1 MASYDLKAI
10 LGEKLKRLTDKT
22 LKALVDCMCT
32 VGASLC
38 SLDKRVS
45 ALESVEL
52 PEGGYKPMQE
62 PVVSPSASGTAIQF
76 IESVSQ
82 DATGRMTAT
91 KKTVR
96 DGDTSQKGVVQLED
110 SHSSTSTTKAAT
122 PNSVKSAYDLAN
134 TANTGLANKLDKTG
148 DGKDVTATFT
158 EASSRENIGT
168 GEKLSVMFGKIKKW
182 FSDLGTAAFKNVPAS
197 GNASSTEVVLGSDTR
212 LSAGASAVQDVTVD
226 GVSVVKSSTKVAA
239 VPNAS
244 TSAKGAVQLAGS
256 IGATVASENNK
267 AATEKAVRDAIN
279 ALDSRLAPN
288 ADMYVA
294 QYGVISEFAAM
305 TNARGDGRGE
315 GKKICVA
322 VGLGGESSGFNPAEA
337 IVPLTYVE
345 FGSGGAVVA
354 FYFNLPR
361 DSYGDVNAR
370 GSILQVK
377 CTSAGWGVTTLSP
390 YYADTAGTAGTA
402 GSANTAGSATNA
414 TNATNDGAGS
424 EIKSTYVCNA
434 KLVYGGGGTLYP
446 GSSITFLSGATIKS
460 DDATIGNRKYVE
472 LTYKSYELGKST
484 RVQQVGEPY
493 MTYND
498 PDTYLELSKTAFSIA
513 GRKSQN
519 GYFNALTSQLMGTYR
534 NFIEVDF
541 DYDVVAT
548 NSTSSIGVVFCLA
561 STLMEGTPQTTI
573 ATNDGR
579 IFAFATVSGQGVGG
593 HLRGHIHITGYLQSG
608 QSLLGYGLCIG
619 ARSIYGDYSG
629 TCTLKITNVNIKD
642 SYATYT

>member
-22 LKALVDCMCT
+22 LKSLVDCMCT
-32 VGASLC
+32 VAASLC

-45 ALESVEL
+45 ALENVEL

-62 PVVSPSASGTAIQF
+62 PVASPSANGKAIQF
-76 IESVSQ
+76 IESMSQ

-91 KKTVR
+91 KKTVQ
-96 DGDTSQKGVVQLED
+96 DGTTSQKGV
-110 SHSSTSTTKAAT
+110 
-122 PNSVKSAYDLAN
+122 
-134 TANTGLANKLDKTG
+134 
-148 DGKDVTATFT
+148 
-158 EASSRENIGT
+158 
-168 GEKLSVMFGKIKKW
+168 
-182 FSDLGTAAFKNVPAS
+182 
-197 GNASSTEVVLGSDTR
+197 
-212 LSAGASAVQDVTVD
+212 
-226 GVSVVKSSTKVAA
+226 
-239 VPNAS
+239 
-244 TSAKGAVQLAGS
+244 VQLAGS

-288 ADMYVA
+288 SDMYVA
-294 QYGVISEFAAM
+294 EYGVVSEFTAM
-305 TNARGDGRGE
+305 TNARVD
-315 GKKICVA
+315 GKKVCVA
-322 VGLGGESSGFNPAEA
+322 VGLGGGSSGFNSAEA

-345 FGSGGAVVA
+345 FGSGGDVVA
-354 FYFNLPR
+354 FYFNMPR

-377 CTSAGWGVTTLSP
+377 CTSTGWDVTTLSP
-390 YYADTAGTAGTA
+390 YYADTAGAAATA
-402 GSANTAGSATNA
+402 GSANTATSATTARSATNA

-434 KLVYGGGGTLYP
+434 KLVYGGGGALYP
-446 GSSITFLSGATIKS
+446 GSSFTVLSGAAIKS

-472 LTYKSYELGKST
+472 LTYKSYGLGVGT
-484 RVQQVGEPY
+484 RIQQVGAPY

-498 PDTYLELSKTAFSIA
+498 PDTYLELSQTAFSIA

-519 GYFNALTSQLMGTYR
+519 EYFNALTSQLMTTYHEL
-534 NFIEVDF
+534 IEVDF
-541 DYDVVAT
+541 DYDIVAT

-608 QSLLGYGLCIG
+608 QFLRGYGLCIG

-642 SYATYT
+642 TYATYT